1 VKIGCSECSSVSD
14 RQIQRGRRWRLRC
27 GARPAPPGRR
37 PSMAMLRE
45 VEEMA
50 ERVRRDGFCL
60 LKGVIPPEAVV
71 S

>member
-1 VKIGCSECSSVSD
+1 
-14 RQIQRGRRWRLRC
+14 
-27 GARPAPPGRR
+27 
-37 PSMAMLRE
+37 MAMLRE

>member
-1 VKIGCSECSSVSD
+1 MFQIGRFSAGGGGGCDAVP
-14 RQIQRGRRWRLRC
+14 GRRRRA
-27 GARPAPPGRR
+27 GR